1 MPRHKQALDGGW
13 VTLGLNPRAVLRAA
27 DDEEEKE
34 EKPKTKTVKETVWD
48 WELLNDN
55 KALWLRSPSDVSAE
69 EYEKFYQALAK
80 AR

>member
-1 MPRHKQALDGGW
+1 MQRHKLP
-13 VTLGLNPRAVLRAA
+13 LNAVLCAA

-55 KALWLRSPSDVSAE
+55 KALWLRNPSDVSAE

>member
-1 MPRHKQALDGGW
+1 MQRHKQ
-13 VTLGLNPRAVLRAA
+13 TLNAVLCAA

-55 KALWLRSPSDVSAE
+55 KALWLRNPSDVSAE